1 MRNGFATD
9 VFVGARKCVMLLEK
23 AIILLL
29 DRGNGAG
36 LMRNCSMVVMYF
48 LEFVVGFEK
57 RRFRFLHFVK
67 IIEKKLTGEFEE
79 SKTYESKNC
88 IRKNIKEQQFVE
100 VVFRN
105 HFSLIRFN
113 QEMKILPFKRESR
126 SVCLKTYCIVNFL

>member
-1 MRNGFATD
+1 MRNGFAAD

-67 IIEKKLTGEFEE
+67 IIEKKLPGEFEE
-79 SKTYESKNC
+79 SKTYYYIC
-88 IRKNIKEQQFVE
+88 YI
-100 VVFRN
+100 VVIT
-105 HFSLIRFN
+105 HT
-113 QEMKILPFKRESR
+113 P
-126 SVCLKTYCIVNFL
+126 